1 MAARQSAISTAQR
14 SLKITER
21 CTMKLTVV
29 AIPWAI
35 TNAMI
40 WTENRLSP
48 CAVNSVNKTLN
59 TPTCSAKVSAYKIT
73 TAMNRRVDGEA
84 LNVQRRLIR

>member
-1 MAARQSAISTAQR
+1 MAARQSAMNAAQL

-40 WTENRLSP
+40 WTDNRLRP
-48 CAVNSVNKTLN
+48 CAVSSVNKTLN
-59 TPTCSAKVSAYKIT
+59 TPTCSAKVNAYKIT
-73 TAMNRRVDGEA
+73 TATNRRVDGEA

>member
-1 MAARQSAISTAQR
+1 MAARQSANQHGHYDGQPAPTAGARGLLHTKLAPFASDEGGASTAARQSAISTAQR

-40 WTENRLSP
+40 WTENRLMP
-48 CAVNSVNKTLN
+48 
-59 TPTCSAKVSAYKIT
+59 
-73 TAMNRRVDGEA
+73 
-84 LNVQRRLIR
+84 

>member
-1 MAARQSAISTAQR
+1 MAGRQSAINTGHC

-40 WTENRLSP
+40 WTGNRLRP
-48 CAVNSVNKTLN
+48 CWVNKVNKTLN
-59 TPTCSAKVSAYKIT
+59 RPTCNAKVSAYKIT
-73 TAMNRRVDGEA
+73 TARNRRVDGDA

>member
-1 MAARQSAISTAQR
+1 MGDDENAVGRRLGGAYVKRLRMLGTTHSRKRTAHC

-29 AIPWAI
+29 ATPWAI

-40 WTENRLSP
+40 
-48 CAVNSVNKTLN
+48 
-59 TPTCSAKVSAYKIT
+59 
-73 TAMNRRVDGEA
+73 
-84 LNVQRRLIR
+84 